1 MEFSRQESWSGL
13 PFPPPRDLPNP
24 GMEPGS
30 PTLQVN
36 SLPSEPKTH
45 KVPLLGLKTQPRVF
59 PGGPVVNISTF
70 PLRGTRV
77 PFLVGKLTYRM
88 LHGTA
93 ESEVAQSCPTLCDP
107 WTVAHQAPPSMGFSR
122 QEYWS
127 GLPFPSPRKNK
138 KMTLISQLM
147 VSNGNDSSRLPVLW
161 GYHGPWIWSWEPGFD
176 TCKALLS
183 ISARPKEPGFI
194 SHLAGS

>member
-107 WTVAHQAPPSMGFSR
+107 MDCSPPGSSVHGMLQARILERVAISSSKGSSQSR
-122 QEYWS
+122 D
-127 GLPFPSPRKNK
+127 LPNPGIQPASPAFP
-138 KMTLISQLM
+138 
-147 VSNGNDSSRLPVLW
+147 
-161 GYHGPWIWSWEPGFD
+161 
-176 TCKALLS
+176 A
-183 ISARPKEPGFI
+183 
-194 SHLAGS
+194 LAGGFFTTVPDTWCQQPHFPVSWPQTFLTKSGHDHFCWA